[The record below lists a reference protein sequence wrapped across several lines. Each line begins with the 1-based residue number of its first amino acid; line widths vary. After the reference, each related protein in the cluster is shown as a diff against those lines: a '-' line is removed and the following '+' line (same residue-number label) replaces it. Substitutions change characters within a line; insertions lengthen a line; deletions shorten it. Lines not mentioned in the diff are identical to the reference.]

1 MQQRFFE
8 LTITFTPIL
17 IDFDSNDSHS
27 FLSEIARLQHLV
39 SRLQQIVRFSNA
51 EDDTP
56 ASKLVYTVDTNNTN
70 QRGSLPSPSP
80 RRVRF
85 PFTCLETG
93 PFPENSTS
101 ILTVRNGEDVEPRP
115 CRNGEDDVEPQL
127 CRLVR
132 KCVENKNGLVLCEE
146 GVGGTYFV
154 RDHSCQPL
162 AVFKPIDEEPGAVN
176 NPKKP
181 LNHVLLPPGG
191 GAHREVAA
199 YLLDRN
205 NAGVPET
212 RLIFGIQHE
221 RMSYADGKIVPKNGS
236 VQQFVPNLGN
246 SATVGTS
253 RYPVEDVHNIG
264 ILDVRLLNVDRNEEN
279 MLVLKQGDLY
289 RLVPIDHTYILP
301 YTLEDVYL
309 GWMYWKQSKV
319 PFSRETLNFIAD
331 ISAEKDAQI
340 LRDLGISEQCIQ
352 YMMMSTVLLKR
363 SAAAG
368 LTLFQI
374 ASMVCRKKKSEK
386 SDLEIL
392 VAQAGENISDEKILE
407 CLIDDFIRK
416 KTAEN
421 VTKLH
426 VTQ

>member
-1 MQQRFFE
+1 MSRFE

-17 IDFDSNDSHS
+17 IDYDPNALSHS
-27 FLSEIARLQHLV
+27 FLSEISRIQLLV
-39 SRLQQIVRFSNA
+39 SRLQQLVRFTNE
-51 EDDTP
+51 EDI
-56 ASKLVYTVDTNNTN
+56 SKLGPSPPVEN
-70 QRGSLPSPSP
+70 RLPSPQ
-80 RRVRF
+80 RVRF
-85 PFTCLETG
+85 PFTCEETC
-93 PFPENSTS
+93 PFLENSTP
-101 ILTVRNGEDVEPRP
+101 LTFQSVEESP
-115 CRNGEDDVEPQL
+115 L
-127 CRLVR
+127 CRFLR

-154 RDHSCQPL
+154 RDSYQPI
-162 AVFKPIDEEPGAVN
+162 AVFKPIDEEPGAIN

-181 LNHVLLPPGG
+181 LTHVLLPPGG
-191 GAHREVAA
+191 GAYREVAA

-205 NAGVPET
+205 HAGVPET

-221 RMSYADGKIVPKNGS
+221 RLSYVDGIIFPKNGS

-246 SATVGTS
+246 SSMMGTS
-253 RYPVEDVHNIG
+253 RYYVEDVHNIG

-301 YTLEDVYL
+301 YTLDDVYL
-309 GWMYWKQSKV
+309 GWMYWKQAKI

-331 ISAEKDAQI
+331 ISAEKDAEI
-340 LRDLGISEQCIQ
+340 LRDLGISEQCIKF
-352 YMMMSTVLLKR
+352 MMISTVILKKGA
-363 SAAAG
+363 SAG
-368 LTLFQI
+368 LTLFEI
-374 ASMVCRKKKSEK
+374 ASMVCRKKKSDK

-392 VAQAGENISDEKILE
+392 VANAGENISDFKTLELLVDDLIL
-407 CLIDDFIRK
+407 K
-416 KTAEN
+416 KMAEN

>member
-1 MQQRFFE
+1 MQQRFE

-27 FLSEIARLQHLV
+27 FLSEIARLQLLV
-39 SRLQQIVRFSNA
+39 SRLQQIVRFSNE
-51 EDDTP
+51 EDDTT
-56 ASKLVYTVDTNNTN
+56 SKLGLHSVDNQPPLLPAPAQRVCFPVTCEETV
-70 QRGSLPSPSP
+70 
-80 RRVRF
+80 
-85 PFTCLETG
+85 PFLK
-93 PFPENSTS
+93 NSTP
-101 ILTVRNGEDVEPRP
+101 ILTVRNGE
-115 CRNGEDDVEPQL
+115 VEPQL

-146 GVGGTYFV
+146 GVGGTYYV
-154 RDHSCQPL
+154 RDHSCQPV

-191 GAHREVAA
+191 GAYREVAA

-253 RYPVEDVHNIG
+253 RYRVEDVHNIG

-309 GWMYWKQSKV
+309 GWMYWKQAKV

-331 ISAEKDAQI
+331 ISAEKDAEI

-352 YMMMSTVLLKR
+352 YMMMSTVLLKKG
-363 SAAAG
+363 AAAG
-368 LTLFQI
+368 LTLFEI

-392 VAQAGENISDEKILE
+392 VAEAGENISDEKTLE
-407 CLIDDFIRK
+407 CLVDDLVRK